1 MKMADTGLDYDKLFQ
16 CDRARFSE
24 FVHHIS
30 HNCKLTDGG
39 FYIAV
44 FGPPKSATK
53 FIFNIISAILRLPQR
68 SILLD
73 YDRDLE
79 KNSLFHVV
87 NELDFTTMLALTAGH
102 DKFIAHAHL
111 MANPHT
117 LRMLDLFHVIPVIC
131 LRDIP
136 DALVSLKEQLERQWA
151 LNIDEIEAHGYIGT
165 FQGPIPSTAVRKFLS
180 GSLEYQFDF
189 VIDIS
194 AAWYFQYYASWFCAK
209 AQHDLDIFFVSYEN
223 LLMDESAL
231 IVQLIQFLG
240 HEIPKE
246 FVEEVIQKFRN
257 ASHLK
262 EKLNENI
269 GVSGRGSKLFTSTQL
284 FKLRTLAEKFDCDLD
299 MFGQMQAQSHG
310 VSAA

>member
-1 MKMADTGLDYDKLFQ
+1 MG
-16 CDRARFSE
+16 
-24 FVHHIS
+24 
-30 HNCKLTDGG
+30 
-39 FYIAV
+39 V
-44 FGPPKSATK
+44 FGPSKSATK
-53 FIFNIISAILRLPQR
+53 FIFNIISDVLRLPQR

-79 KNSLFHVV
+79 QKSLLHVV
-87 NELDFTTMLALTAGH
+87 NEIDFTTMLALTSSH
-102 DKFIAHAHL
+102 DKFITHAHL

-117 LRMLDLFHVIPVIC
+117 LRMLDLFNVIPVIC
-131 LRDIP
+131 LRDIS
-136 DALVSLKEQLERQWA
+136 DSLVSQKEEFGRQWA
-151 LNIDEIEAHGYIGT
+151 LNIDEIEAHGNIGS

-180 GSLEYQFDF
+180 GSLEYKFDF

-194 AAWYFQYYASWFCAK
+194 ATWYFQYYTSWFCAK
-209 AQHDLDIFFVSYEN
+209 ARHDLDVFFVSYEN

-257 ASHLK
+257 ASRLK

-269 GVSGRGSKLFTSTQL
+269 GISGRGSKLFTSTQL
-284 FKLRTLAEKFDCDLD
+284 FKLRTLAEKFDFDLD
-299 MFGQMQAQSHG
+299 MFGQMQNQRHA